1 MKSHNKKRNVGLI
14 YEQLIRFIS
23 RCLVENKSELAE
35 TAVTILKSHFRPGTE
50 LYKEFRLFNAMV
62 QTTVPS
68 EGIALRV
75 LQEARVAA
83 KNHDPAKLDREK
95 SSLIRDINKRL
106 DYPGFFDI
114 RIPEYKKMA
123 TVQTLLNDW
132 RKNKPDPIRVPMFE
146 SKVVSHLMEKKE
158 MPKIERNPDVTK
170 LSLKLMSEKLSR
182 KYSGTLN
189 EDQLKLINLYIRAQ
203 TKGEVRPLQ
212 MFLKESKEKAL
223 DALRGYKKS
232 TKDKFLLEKANQAER
247 DIVSLVTEAKSEDD
261 LARYLT
267 VTKLMH
273 EIKSGDDNVG

>member
-35 TAVTILKSHFRPGTE
+35 TAVTILKFHFKPGTE
-50 LYKEFRLFNAMV
+50 LYKEFRLFNAMI

-83 KNHDPAKLDREK
+83 KNHDPLRLDREK
-95 SSLIRDINKRL
+95 SALIRDINKRL

-132 RKNKPDPIRVPMFE
+132 RKSKADPLRVPMYE
-146 SKVVSHLMEKKE
+146 SKVISHLMEKKE
-158 MPKIERNPDVTK
+158 ISKVERNPDVTK

-189 EDQLKLINLYIRAQ
+189 DDQLKLINLYIRAQ
-203 TKGEVRPLQ
+203 TKGEVRSLHV
-212 MFLKESKEKAL
+212 FLKESKEKAL
-223 DALRGYKKS
+223 DSLREYKKS
-232 TKDKFLLEKANQAER
+232 TKDKFLLEKANQAEK
-247 DIVSLVTEAKSEDD
+247 DIVNLVTEAKSEDD

-273 EIKSGDDNVG
+273 EIKSGDDNVS